1 MLNRLIDFAVHRRAV
16 TLLAT
21 VAFAIF
27 GVVSFRKLKIE
38 AFPDVT
44 NVQVM
49 VITLSPGQ
57 AAEEV
62 ERQITIP
69 VERALNGTP
78 RVLVQRSITSFGLS
92 QVILTFEDDV
102 DIYWARQQ
110 VAERL
115 PDADVPDGL
124 QPHLGPNDTPVG
136 QIFQYTLEDVPGT
149 RPGAGPPAKFHTPS
163 ELRSWQDWVVSKQ
176 LMRVPGVADVVS
188 FGGFQKEYH
197 VLADPG
203 HLRANGLTLEDLI
216 TAVGR
221 SNGATSGGYLR
232 FGESEFV
239 VRGRGYLRGPR
250 DIENTVVRA
259 SGGTP
264 VLVRNVAQVV
274 ESYTPRR
281 GAVARGDAVDSVEGT
296 VLLRRG
302 ENPKEVLA
310 SVHAAVDR
318 INHEILPPGMKI
330 VPFYDRTRLVDTT
343 LRTVSHNMLEGVT
356 LVSLVLWLF
365 LRTVAGSFAV
375 AVTMPLALL
384 AAFVGLHFAGVPAN
398 LLSMGAIDFGI
409 LLDGAVILVEN
420 AYRRLAE
427 ERPPPELVPETIA
440 RAAKE
445 VVRPT
450 LFSMAI
456 IAAAMLPIFTLERVE
471 GRIFRPVA
479 LTYAFALVGALLF
492 TMTTVP
498 ALTAVLLKRAKVEEH
513 DPRFL
518 AWLRPKYLS
527 ALRFALRRPFVPP
540 LVGVLLMG
548 IAIFLIPRL
557 GAEFLPEMNEGDI
570 HITVTMPSA
579 VSLERGAELLREMRL
594 SLMKFPEV
602 KDVLTEQGH
611 PEDGTDDEAPNQAET
626 FVIMKPPGDWHTG
639 RSKEQVIDAM
649 RAQLTHRPGVVYNFS
664 QPIKDRVEES
674 ISGIR
679 GQVVVKIYG
688 DDLNLMHERLDEVD
702 RILTS
707 TRGSRDVEIYRAGSA
722 QHIVADIDRESSS
735 RFGVPVAD
743 IEQTL
748 AAAYGGQIATN
759 LWEGE
764 RRVGVRVK
772 LPVGD
777 EGDAASVGR
786 LEVPLPAPATGVGS
800 EAGAAPARVPL
811 AAVAKLH
818 IDRGRTQI
826 NREQGGRF
834 LAIKC
839 NLEGRDIASFVAEA
853 QARVRRE
860 VKLPE
865 GYYLTWGGEF
875 ENQRR
880 AMARLAVIVPISIV
894 AILVLL
900 YMAFGA
906 ALPALVVL
914 SVVPLATVG
923 GVFALYLTGTVLSVS
938 AAVGFITLFGV
949 AVMDGV
955 LLITYVRQA
964 RAENPEGEEAI
975 LHAVTQRLR
984 PVLMT
989 ALLASLGLLPAAL
1002 SHSIG
1007 SDTQRPFAIVIIG
1020 GLLSS
1025 TLLTMLLLPT
1035 FYKLAESWFGPR
1047 SPESAP
1053 PGATSR

>member
-1 MLNRLIDFAVHRRAV
+1 MLNRLIDFAVHRRVA
-16 TLLAT
+16 TLMAT

-27 GVVSFRKLKIE
+27 GVVTFRKLKIE

-57 AAEEV
+57 AAEEI

-78 RVLVQRSITSFGLS
+78 RVLIQRSITSFGLS

-115 PDADVPDGL
+115 PEAEVPDGIE
-124 QPHLGPNDTPVG
+124 PHMGPNDTPVG
-136 QIFQYTLEDVPGT
+136 QVYQYTLESDH
-149 RPGAGPPAKFHTPS
+149 HTPS

-176 LMRVPGVADVVS
+176 LMRSPGVADVVS

-203 HLRANGLTLEDLI
+203 HLRASGLTLQDLI
-216 TAVGR
+216 SAVAG
-221 SNGATSGGYLR
+221 SNGATSGGYLK

-239 VRGRGYLRGPR
+239 VRGRGYLKGAR
-250 DIENTVVRA
+250 DIENTVIRA

-264 VLVRNVAQVV
+264 VLMRNVAQVV

-281 GAVARGDAVDSVEGT
+281 GAVARADEVDSIEGT

-302 ENPKEVLA
+302 ENPKDVLA
-310 SVHAAVDR
+310 GIHASVER
-318 INHEILPPGMKI
+318 INKDILPAGMKI

-343 LRTVSHNMLEGVT
+343 LKTVSHNMLEGVT
-356 LVSLVLWLF
+356 LVSIVLWLF
-365 LRTVAGSFAV
+365 LRTVAGSLAV

-420 AYRRLAE
+420 AYRHLAE

-456 IAAAMLPIFTLERVE
+456 IAAAMMPIFTLERVE

-479 LTYAFALVGALLF
+479 LTYAFALLGALLF

-498 ALTAVLLKRAKVEEH
+498 ALTAVLFRKAKVKEH
-513 DPRFL
+513 DAHFL
-518 AWLRPKYLS
+518 NWLRRKYLT
-527 ALRFALRRPFVPP
+527 ALRVALRHPWAPP
-540 LVGVLLMG
+540 LIGLVLMG
-548 IAIFLIPRL
+548 GALVLIPKL

-579 VSLERGAELLREMRL
+579 VSLDRGSELLRDMRL
-594 SLMKFPEV
+594 ELLKFPEV

-626 FVIMKPPGDWHTG
+626 FVIMKPPADWKPPPGEHKA
-639 RSKEQVIDAM
+639 RSKEEIIDAM
-649 RAQLTHRPGVVYNFS
+649 RAKLEQRPGVVYNFS

-688 DDLNLMHERLDEVD
+688 EDLNLMHAKLEEVERVL
-702 RILTS
+702 RT

-722 QHIVADIDRESSS
+722 QHIVADIDREASS
-735 RFGVPVAD
+735 RYGVPVAD
-743 IEQTL
+743 VEATL
-748 AAAYGGQIATN
+748 AAAYGGQLATN
-759 LWEGE
+759 VWEGE

-772 LPVGD
+772 LPVGE

-786 LEVPLPAPATGVGS
+786 LEVPVPAGS
-800 EAGAAPARVPL
+800 EGHTRVPL
-811 AAVAKLH
+811 AALADLH
-818 IDRGRTQI
+818 VDRGRTQI

-839 NLEGRDIASFVAEA
+839 NLEGRDIGSFVDEA
-853 QARVRRE
+853 QARVRQE

-880 AMARLAVIVPISIV
+880 AMARLAVIVPVSIV
-894 AILVLL
+894 VILLLL

-923 GVFALYLTGTVLSVS
+923 GVFALYLTHTVLSVS

-964 RAENPEGEEAI
+964 RAESPEGEDAI
-975 LHAVTQRLR
+975 LHAVSQRLR

-1020 GLLSS
+1020 GLISS

-1035 FYKLAESWFGPR
+1035 FYKLAEGWFSGR
-1047 SPESAP
+1047 RRRRMRLSEE
-1053 PGATSR
+1053 T